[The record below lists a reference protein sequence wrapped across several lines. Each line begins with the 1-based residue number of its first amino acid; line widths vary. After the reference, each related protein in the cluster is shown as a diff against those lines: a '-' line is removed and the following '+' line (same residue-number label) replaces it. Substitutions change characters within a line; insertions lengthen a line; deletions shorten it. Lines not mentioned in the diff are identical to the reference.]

1 MGHCEC
7 EMTSIIFRRNLFGI
21 YQRRLCLCIFVSK
34 RFLIGFVLGSLTTL
48 LLLKPPNSV
57 FLFYTSN
64 QIVSEDRTPAI
75 INAPDINWPSR
86 QISSLTLSEKL
97 NNCNRILCWVITSPK
112 THSRA
117 QLIKQ
122 TWGKRCDKL
131 LFMSSIQGTNFKPF
145 NCIDLISLSF
155 LYQLIG
161 RRHLTG
167 SYSASCERHL
177 CKFVG

>member
-1 MGHCEC
+1 MYLMVHCGY

-21 YQRRLCLCIFVSK
+21 YQRRLCLCILVSK

-48 LLLKPPNSV
+48 LLLTPPTSV

-64 QIVSEDRTPAI
+64 QILSEDRTRAI

-86 QISSLTLSEKL
+86 QVFSSTPSEKL
-97 NNCNRILCWVITSPK
+97 NKRNRILCWVITSPK

-122 TWGKRCDKL
+122 TWGRRCDKL
-131 LFMSSIQGTNFKPF
+131 LFMSSTQGKLSLF
-145 NCIDLISLSF
+145 NLFLNMIYLSF
-155 LYQLIG
+155 
-161 RRHLTG
+161 
-167 SYSASCERHL
+167 
-177 CKFVG
+177 FD